1 MQKVRNNVL
10 AGFLM
15 FWVSTLTS
23 ILYAQSFPASSHFVW
38 NPQADQPALTGVSD
52 GIRMTGG
59 YRYQWTNIEG
69 APMTAYAGVDMA
81 LPIKNSSGGIWLNH
95 DRTGAMSFTQAK
107 LSYAYKIPL
116 GKSFISAG
124 LHAGLMSISLDG
136 SKLVTP
142 GGGTG
147 SGDDLLPV
155 DRNNGLRA
163 EIGAGIAYVHPAFY
177 TSVAIHNAPGLT
189 SKISGV
195 NADFRADYGRYIT
208 FQGGGN
214 IRLNDNI
221 SLKPSVLMRTDLKNY
236 QLELVALASLKE
248 RFTLG
253 AGMRGYNNN
262 SLESLL
268 ALMSIEITDNLSVRY
283 SYDVNLLA
291 LNAVSRG
298 SHEFSLGYTIPKDTP
313 SRRGKT
319 LSHPRFL

>member
-1 MQKVRNNVL
+1 MFMC
-10 AGFLM
+10 FLM
-15 FWVSTLTS
+15 FWVVSITS
-23 ILYAQSFPASSHFVW
+23 SLYAQNFPASSHFVW

-81 LPIKNSSGGIWLNH
+81 LPVKNSSGGVWLSH

-107 LSYAYKIPL
+107 LSYAYRIPV

-124 LHAGLMSISLDG
+124 VHAGLMSISLDG
-136 SKLVTP
+136 SKLITP
-142 GGGTG
+142 GDGAGG
-147 SGDDLLPV
+147 GDDVLPV

-163 EIGAGIAYVHPAFY
+163 EIGAGIAFVHPAFY
-177 TSVAIHNAPGLT
+177 TSIAMHNAPGFT
-189 SKISGV
+189 SRIGGI
-195 NADFRADYGRYIT
+195 NADFRADYGRYLT

-214 IRLNDNI
+214 IQLNENI
-221 SLKPSVLMRTDLKNY
+221 AIKPSVLLRTDLKNY
-236 QLELVALASLKE
+236 QLEFVALASLKE

-262 SLESLL
+262 SIESLL
-268 ALMSIEITDNLSVRY
+268 ALMSIGITNNLSVRY

-298 SHEFSLGYTIPKDTP
+298 SHEFSLGYLIPRSAPTRK
-313 SRRGKT
+313 GKT